1 MEKIFIL
8 LLMFV
13 PMLLLRM
20 QTDFALRYIMD
31 VRKQDFSIARK
42 IRTTDSGKSHLT
54 EILKEKLKEKCSMSS
69 FTSIKA
75 HIELRQ
81 QEAGLEELCSC
92 IRRNKHQQ

>member
-13 PMLLLRM
+13 PMLLSRM

-54 EILKEKLKEKCSMSS
+54 EILKEKCSMSS